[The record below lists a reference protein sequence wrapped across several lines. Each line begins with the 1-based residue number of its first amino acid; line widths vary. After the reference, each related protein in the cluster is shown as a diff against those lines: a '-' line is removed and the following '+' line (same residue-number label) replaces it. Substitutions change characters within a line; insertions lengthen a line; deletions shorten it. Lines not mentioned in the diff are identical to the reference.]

1 MKTFL
6 TFLNRNK
13 LFSVVNVA
21 GLSISLMFVLLIGDM
36 VRRQLTVDA
45 DVKAVER
52 ISILTSDSWNAAHY
66 HLGDLLQQRFPE
78 IEDWC
83 AVSTVED
90 LTGRAADQSVMKVS
104 GLFVRENFYDFF
116 GYRLLEGN
124 PAEALCGDRQVIL
137 TRPAAIKL
145 FGTDRDVIG
154 REVYVNELAIQEPFI
169 VSALAEP
176 FDNSLFKESLDV
188 ILPYKA
194 IKDFNRF
201 LSPDETN
208 MSNGGG
214 TLCFFRSI
222 PGKDLSSKEKE
233 VTEYL
238 KEHFWAYQD
247 GHVKEARF
255 IPMRSYYYHDDKCYS
270 DINRYDIKLV
280 WLFLATGV
288 LILLMAVFN
297 YVSMSVAQTTYRAK
311 EMAMRRL
318 LGSQPSHIFW
328 RMIGEAALLTLLA
341 VALAFLLALAAEPL
355 ASELFDHKLDLLGD
369 LNAVTLLAY
378 LLVALLLGFLAGF
391 FPATLLSRYNP
402 LQVVKGDFRRKTK
415 GIYLR
420 LLTIVQNGLTM
431 AILAC
436 SLHLALLLWSVSH
449 ADLGYRYGHVLIYG
463 PFTTEQEEM
472 IAFRSELLQHP
483 FVRRVSFSEG
493 VPVQGGNNWT
503 MQLPSA
509 DSTCTFSFQ
518 IFKVDSTF
526 CDIYHIPLHN
536 DRNSQIENG
545 YFASQETMERLE
557 KIGMGQRI
565 ADRYGNRM
573 DLVGT
578 FPDFKIRSLLSTDD
592 HPLLIGV
599 RPVAKLHP
607 WHISV
612 EVQDGDLA
620 DYKRQLDACYQRFA
634 ENCIPCD
641 SQWYDVM
648 TDQLYTPVY
657 RLAKL
662 MTAFTFAALVIALL
676 GLSAMNLYYI
686 SQRKRDMA
694 VRKVF
699 GSDTRRE
706 QWALMRFSFVTLGF
720 SLLISLPLMWVG
732 VKQIDKIVVYNAP
745 FSPWVV
751 VCAVLF
757 VALITFLSVFCISY
771 RAVRENP
778 ILHIK
783 TE

>member
-45 DVKAVER
+45 HVKAVER

-66 HLGDLLQQRFPE
+66 RLGDLLQQRFPE
-78 IEDWC
+78 IEEWC
-83 AVSTVED
+83 AVSISKEM
-90 LTGRAADQSVMKVS
+90 TGRVADQAAIQIS

-116 GYRLLEGN
+116 GYRLTEGD
-124 PAEALCGDRQVIL
+124 PAEALRDARQVIL

-154 REVYVNELAIQEPFI
+154 REVYVNELEIPDPFI

-176 FDNSLFKESLDV
+176 FDNSLFKESVDV
-188 ILPYKA
+188 ILPFKA
-194 IKDFNRF
+194 IKDFNPY

-222 PGKDLSSKEKE
+222 PGVDLSSKQKE

-255 IPMRSYYYHDDKCYS
+255 IPMRRYYYHDDKCYS
-270 DINRYDIKLV
+270 DINRYDLKLV

-318 LGSQPSHIFW
+318 LGSRPSHIFW
-328 RMIGEAALLTLLA
+328 RMIGEAAVLTLLA
-341 VALAFLLALAAEPL
+341 VALAFLLALAAEPF

-369 LNAVTLLAY
+369 LDGVTLLAY

-436 SLHLALLLWSVSH
+436 SLYLAVQLWRVSH
-449 ADLGYRYGHVLIYG
+449 ADLGYEYGHVLIYG
-463 PFTTEQEEM
+463 PFTAEQEKTL
-472 IAFRSELLQHP
+472 AFRSELLQYP
-483 FVRRVSFSEG
+483 FVRHVSFSQG
-493 VPVQGGNNWT
+493 TPIDGGNNWT

-509 DSTCTFSFQ
+509 DSVSTFSFQ
-518 IFKVDSTF
+518 IFHVDSAF

-536 DRNSQIENG
+536 ARNSQIDNG
-545 YFASQETMERLE
+545 YFASEETMERLT
-557 KIGMGQRI
+557 KIGMGEHI
-565 ADRYGNRM
+565 ADKHGNKM
-573 DLVGT
+573 DVVGT
-578 FPDFKIRSLLSTDD
+578 FPDFKIRSLLLHDD
-592 HPLLIGV
+592 HPLLIGL
-599 RPVAKLHP
+599 RPTAKIRP

-620 DYKRQLDACYQRFA
+620 DYKRQLDACYLRFA
-634 ENCIPCD
+634 DNCIPCD

-699 GSDTRRE
+699 GSENLRE
-706 QWALMRFSFVTLGF
+706 QWSLMRFSFVSLGF
-720 SLLISLPLMWVG
+720 SLLISLPLMWIG
-732 VKQIDKIVVYNAP
+732 VKQIDKIVTYDAP
-745 FSPWVV
+745 FPVWVV
-751 VCAVLF
+751 VGAILF
-757 VALITFLSVFCISY
+757 VTLVTLCSVFLISY
-771 RAVRENP
+771 KAVRENP
-778 ILHIK
+778 IQHIK